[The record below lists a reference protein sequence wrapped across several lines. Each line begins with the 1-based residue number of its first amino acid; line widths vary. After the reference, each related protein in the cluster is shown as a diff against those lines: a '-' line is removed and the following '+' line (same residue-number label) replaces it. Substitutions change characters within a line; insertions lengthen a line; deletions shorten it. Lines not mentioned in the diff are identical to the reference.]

1 MLGSIPFHGGSAH
14 GGALWAHY
22 RALARAGAPDLRGPN
37 LAEREL
43 WTADREG
50 QRDSPPCEM
59 LGVFFVC
66 FFALDLGLGDPSRWR
81 DDVQ

>member
-1 MLGSIPFHGGSAH
+1 MEVQPTEGPFG
-14 GGALWAHY
+14 LII
-22 RALARAGAPDLRGPN
+22 APS
-37 LAEREL
+37 REL
-43 WTADREG
+43 AHQTYEVRTSRNAN
-50 QRDSPPCEM
+50 CEM